1 MIGLFWAAVTTRP
14 IPRMERGAAD
24 SISIA
29 TILVY
34 IQDISGES
42 ASRVRACIR
51 RSRKQIIEVTMI
63 FKLTLSETQG
73 TARRVGFPL
82 SMDASG
88 KALSTTVMIANT
100 EKREPTVQ

>member
-24 SISIA
+24 SIIIV
-29 TILVY
+29 TILEY

-42 ASRVRACIR
+42 ASRVSARIR

-73 TARRVGFPL
+73 TARRVGFPF
-82 SMDASG
+82 SKNASG

-100 EKREPTVQ
+100 EKGEPTVQ